1 MSHGSD
7 SNQNITT
14 GFEIKVKTCAAVAI
28 AQIHASLITC
38 IQLIAVEFGSWA
50 VSQELGQLPLWMH
63 GTFWATAHTSCI
75 KLTVQ
80 VDALATPTPASN
92 EVPTIVREFSVN

>member
-38 IQLIAVEFGSWA
+38 IQLIAVKFGSWA

-80 VDALATPTPASN
+80 VGRLSC
-92 EVPTIVREFSVN
+92 V